1 MRRIHLLYDRSM
13 TIRSGDLLLGLSLG
27 DISLGSSEDDLVN
40 EHKMRKANESEMHLL
55 RQTGMMFFSD
65 EAVYLRDQMGLIGPE
80 WDPLVVVKKGKV
92 KIISIQRIVRDE
104 DTKDK
109 VWDDALILYTHELGG
124 PTGKTDEEVVWE
136 LSHDRKVVLEKKD
149 LFGGTG
155 GRAITIILS
164 CKDPINLPGTA

>member
-1 MRRIHLLYDRSM
+1 M
-13 TIRSGDLLLGLSLG
+13 TIKSGDLFLGLSLG
-27 DISLGSSEDDLVN
+27 GISLGSLEEKLVSDY
-40 EHKMRKANESEMHLL
+40 KMRKANESEVHLL
-55 RQTGMMFFSD
+55 RQTGTMFASEEF
-65 EAVYLRDQMGLIGPE
+65 VYLRDQIGLIGPE

-92 KIISIQRIVRDE
+92 KMISIQRIVKDE

-124 PTGKTDEEVVWE
+124 PTGKTDEDVTWE
-136 LSHDRKVVLEKKD
+136 LSHERKVVLEKKD

-164 CKDPINLPGTA
+164 CTDPENLPSAT